1 MAALTRPKAIVVG
14 VALLVAGAVAGGL
27 LAGRGDWTEAC
38 ATGANGVIECAAGER
53 PDAPE
58 AAGELLDG
66 SRYDLASARGKVV
79 VVNFW
84 GSWCSPCRAEAKELE
99 QTYQTTKA
107 SGVEFLGINNRDDR
121 DAAIAFER
129 GRVTYP
135 SLFDPANRLG
145 LDFDIPPGATPSTVI
160 LDREGRI
167 ALVIRRSVLAS
178 ELTPLVQRVA
188 AENG

>member
-1 MAALTRPKAIVVG
+1 MTRSKAIIAG
-14 VALLVAGAVAGGL
+14 VALLIAGAVAGGL
-27 LAGRGDWTEAC
+27 VAGRGDWTESC
-38 ATGANGVIECAAGER
+38 ATGANGVIECTAGER

-66 SRYDLASARGKVV
+66 TRYDLASARGKVV

-99 QTYQTTKA
+99 QSYQATKA

-145 LDFDIPPGATPSTVI
+145 LDFDIPPGATPSTVV

>member
-1 MAALTRPKAIVVG
+1 MPVLSRTKTVAVG
-14 VALLVAGAVAGGL
+14 VALLIAGVTAGSL
-27 LAGRGDWTEAC
+27 LAGRGDWADSC
-38 ATGANGVIECAAGER
+38 AAGQNGVIECASGER

-66 SRYDLASARGKVV
+66 TAYDLASARGRVV

-99 QTYQTTKA
+99 QTYQATKA
-107 SGVEFLGINNRDDR
+107 TGVEFLGINNRDDR
-121 DAAIAFER
+121 DAAIAFEK

-145 LDFDIPPGATPSTVI
+145 LDFEIPPGATPSTVI

-188 AENG
+188 AEHG

>member
-1 MAALTRPKAIVVG
+1 MAVLTRPRAIAAG
-14 VALLVAGAVAGGL
+14 VALLIAGAVAGGL
-27 LAGRGDWTEAC
+27 VAGRGDWADAC
-38 ATGANGVIECAAGER
+38 ATGENGVIECAAGER
-53 PDAPE
+53 PDAPA

-66 SRYDLASARGKVV
+66 TRYDLASARGNVV

-99 QTYQTTKA
+99 QTYQATKA

-167 ALVIRRSVLAS
+167 AMVIRRSVLAS

-188 AENG
+188 AEHG

>member
-1 MAALTRPKAIVVG
+1 MPLTRAKAVAAG
-14 VALLVAGAVAGGL
+14 VALLVAGAVAGTL
-27 LAGRGDWTEAC
+27 LAGRGDWADSC
-38 ATGANGVIECAAGER
+38 ATGDNGVIACAAGER
-53 PDAPE
+53 PDAPVV
-58 AAGELLDG
+58 AGELLDG
-66 SRYDLASARGKVV
+66 TAYDLTSARGKIV

-99 QTYQTTKA
+99 QTYQATK
-107 SGVEFLGINNRDDR
+107 STGVDFLGINNRDDR
-121 DAAIAFER
+121 DAAIQFEK

-145 LDFDIPPGATPSTVI
+145 LDFDIPPGATPSTVV

-178 ELTPLVQRVA
+178 ELTPLVQKVA

>member
-1 MAALTRPKAIVVG
+1 MPALTRSKAIVAG

-53 PDAPE
+53 PDAPA

-66 SRYDLASARGKVV
+66 SRYDLASARGRVV

-99 QTYQTTKA
+99 QTYQATKA

>member
-1 MAALTRPKAIVVG
+1 MPALTRPKAIVAG

-99 QTYQTTKA
+99 QTYQATKA

-145 LDFDIPPGATPSTVI
+145 LDFDIPPGATPSTVV

-178 ELTPLVQRVA
+178 ELTPLVQKVA